1 MTHTVIGV
9 KLYSSKGRQQMK
21 PIISKDIIRGHTTTI
36 VLNIL
41 SQGDSYGYEI
51 TKTIK
56 KLSHDAYELNE
67 ATLYTVFRRLEKNGD
82 IQSYWGDESQG
93 GRRKYY
99 QITQQGTE
107 TLKNN
112 VKEWNFAKHVI
123 DDLILGRID

>member
-1 MTHTVIGV
+1 VLNYIYR
-9 KLYSSKGRQQMK
+9 KEDKIMK

-51 TKTIK
+51 AKTIRQ
-56 KLSHDAYELNE
+56 LSHEAYELNE

-99 QITQQGTE
+99 KITEQGTE
-107 TLKNN
+107 TLKTN

>member
-1 MTHTVIGV
+1 
-9 KLYSSKGRQQMK
+9 MK

-41 SQGDSYGYEI
+41 NQNDSYGYEI
-51 TKTIK
+51 AKTIK
-56 KLSHDAYELNE
+56 QMSHETYELNE
-67 ATLYTVFRRLEKNGD
+67 ATLYTVFRRLEKNND

-99 QITQQGTE
+99 KITEQGKA
-107 TLKNN
+107 TLKENI
-112 VKEWNFAKHVI
+112 KEWNFAKHVI